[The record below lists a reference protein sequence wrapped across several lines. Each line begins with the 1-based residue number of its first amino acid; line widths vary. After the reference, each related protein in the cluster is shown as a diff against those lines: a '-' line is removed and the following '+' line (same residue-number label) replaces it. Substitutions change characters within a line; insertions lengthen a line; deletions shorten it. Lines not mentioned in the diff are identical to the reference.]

1 MPATD
6 YLSATALAKKT
17 AAALDSL
24 EHGEKDRLIIL
35 KNNAPKA
42 VLLSF
47 AAYEALEEELE
58 DLRLAALALSRLQ
71 TFAPETALSHEDML
85 KKFTT

>member
-24 EHGEKDRLIIL
+24 EQGETGKLIIL
-35 KNNAPKA
+35 KNNTPKA

-47 AAYEALEEELE
+47 EAYEALEEELE
-58 DLRLAALALSRLQ
+58 DLRLAALAFARLK
-71 TFAPETALSHEDML
+71 TFKPEEAVSHEEML
-85 KKFTT
+85 EKFGK

>member
-24 EHGEKDRLIIL
+24 EQGETGKLIIL

-47 AAYEALEEELE
+47 EAYEALEEELE
-58 DLRLAALALSRLQ
+58 DLRLAALAFARLK
-71 TFAPETALSHEDML
+71 TFKPEEAISHNEML
-85 KKFTT
+85 KKFGG